1 MTYAFHLHN
10 ADEPLEPGKVYELHI
25 ELLPLPFLAREG
37 DRIRLEITNQD
48 SLITDAPMTHFYG
61 QKAGTDAYHHDRL
74 RPSALHLH
82 ERPRP

>member
-1 MTYAFHLHN
+1 MRPFHLHN
-10 ADEPLEPGKVYELHI
+10 VQEPLEPGKVCELHI
-25 ELLPLPFLAREG
+25 KILPLSFPAPER
-37 DRIRLEITNQD
+37 DRIRLETTDQD

-74 RPSALHLH
+74 HPWALHLH